1 MLNVQTIKNLKANW
15 PFGEDLFHTV
25 EARIFD
31 PASCAEWY
39 LLACDPENP
48 DRVAAIVCLDQP
60 VIEFVSIADLSQVLN
75 AEGEHLQVDPNF
87 RREKGIVIWAKVNR
101 KRQGTY
107 GL

>member
-1 MLNVQTIKNLKANW
+1 MLTQKQLDALKANW
-15 PFGEDLFHTV
+15 PHELDCWV
-25 EARIFD
+25 ECRVFD

-39 LLACDPENP
+39 LIACDPFEEILT
-48 DRVAAIVCLDQP
+48 AIVCLDQP
-60 VIEFVSIADLSQVLN
+60 RLEHVSIADLSQVLN